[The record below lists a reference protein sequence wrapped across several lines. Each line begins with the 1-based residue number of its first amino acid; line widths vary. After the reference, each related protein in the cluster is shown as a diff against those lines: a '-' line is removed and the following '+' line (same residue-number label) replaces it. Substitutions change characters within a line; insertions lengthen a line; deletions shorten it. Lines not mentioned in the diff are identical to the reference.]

1 MPRLPKVPPES
12 GDPAP
17 DALGPPP
24 APSAYRQR
32 NPYESRPVEYQA
44 PPMLVE
50 HRGLALVFL
59 AAVIVFALYCFRTPL
74 RTVALDA
81 PAARAA
87 AQAQGATQGPS
98 ATQVPGTT
106 QVPGATQV
114 AGAAQAPGA
123 TQSPDA
129 TQAPAATQSPGV
141 VQSNAPAQA
150 PIYVEAIPDKDR

>member
-1 MPRLPKVPPES
+1 MPRLPRVPPES

-32 NPYESRPVEYQA
+32 NPYESRPAEYQA

-59 AAVIVFALYCFRTPL
+59 AAVIAFALYCLWPPL
-74 RTVALDA
+74 RTVALGA
-81 PAARAA
+81 PAARA
-87 AQAQGATQGPS
+87 TK
-98 ATQVPGTT
+98 
-106 QVPGATQV
+106 
-114 AGAAQAPGA
+114 QAPGA

-129 TQAPAATQSPGV
+129 TQSPGAMQSPGATQSPSAAQSPGGTQSPEV
-141 VQSNAPAQA
+141 VQSNATPPVQA